1 MKYLLL
7 AVVVLGSIFMFMH
20 NSNAKNLVTYTDL
33 QQKIADKEDIVLL
46 DVRTAEEFN
55 SGHIPTAVLLPY
67 DQIEDKSEKL
77 LNDKNKEIIVYCRS
91 GRRSA
96 IALDM
101 LVKLGY
107 TNVKD
112 FGGISRWQGQLEK

>member
-112 FGGISRWQGQLEK
+112 FGGVSRWQGQLEK

>member
-20 NSNAKNLVTYTDL
+20 NSNAKNLVTYADL
-33 QQKIADKEDIVLL
+33 QKKIADKEDIVLL

>member
-20 NSNAKNLVTYTDL
+20 NSNAKNLVTYADL

-112 FGGISRWQGQLEK
+112 FGGVSRWQGQLEK